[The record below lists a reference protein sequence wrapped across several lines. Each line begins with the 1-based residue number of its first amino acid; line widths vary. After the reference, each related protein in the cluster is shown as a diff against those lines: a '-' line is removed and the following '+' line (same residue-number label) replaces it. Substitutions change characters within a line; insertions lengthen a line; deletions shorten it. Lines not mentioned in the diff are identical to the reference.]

1 MESIGI
7 TPKACEE
14 NLSCVYVAVDGK
26 LEGTLYFKQKI
37 DENALEAIKRLKDMG
52 YKVGLIS
59 GDERAFVEEF
69 SNIFD
74 EVYWSLK
81 PQDKQKVVMDK
92 KSKGAKIMYVGDG
105 INDALAMAISDVSVA
120 VANASGVARISAS
133 ILLFNKNLKAIPWI
147 IKFSNNVKKII
158 YTNFIWASVYNTFG
172 IALAMAGLIQPIWS
186 AVFMIISSVSV
197 VYNSSRI
204 ENM

>member
-1 MESIGI
+1 
-7 TPKACEE
+7 
-14 NLSCVYVAVDGK
+14 
-26 LEGTLYFKQKI
+26 
-37 DENALEAIKRLKDMG
+37 
-52 YKVGLIS
+52 
-59 GDERAFVEEF
+59 
-69 SNIFD
+69 
-74 EVYWSLK
+74 
-81 PQDKQKVVMDK
+81 
-92 KSKGAKIMYVGDG
+92 
-105 INDALAMAISDVSVA
+105 
-120 VANASGVARISAS
+120 ANASGVARISAG
-133 ILLFNKNLKAIPWI
+133 ILLFNRNLKAIPWI